1 MTEKLPTVTTIYP
14 PGSWGED
21 LESAKQWIVN
31 NLDWAV
37 PALIILVIVAVIA
50 LRVWLWVR
58 RKKSAASNP
67 ANQKQGND
75 NNHSPQIAASGSGA
89 TVIQQYIYNTGLP
102 PEEHAKVLAKNTE
115 LERQL
120 EQARA
125 AATAVVNSP
134 NTSDV
139 LRQTLTKASD
149 LLQQGK
155 MTDLQKLLQP
165 IEQEQTATIAAIQDM
180 IAVSYMATKDFL
192 NAEIYYRKAYN
203 IQPDS
208 HTHAHNLGWVL
219 SEQHKY
225 SEALICYEQA
235 EKIARKEPQN
245 PQELAMTLNNLG
257 NLHRD
262 MGRFEE
268 AKKAYMEALQL
279 GRALAKTNPDAYNPN
294 LAGTLNGL
302 GNLHLSMEKFEE
314 AGEAY
319 TEALQLYR
327 ALAKTDPDAYNPDLA
342 GTLTNLGTLHRAM
355 ERFEE
360 AKKAYTEA
368 LQLDRALA
376 KSNPDA
382 YNPNLAMTLNNLG
395 VLHGD
400 RGNFDEAFDEA
411 EEAFRE
417 ALQLCRAL
425 AKTNPDAYN
434 PSLARTLNNLGVLYR
449 DGGRLDEAKE
459 ALGKEAF
466 GEALQ
471 LYHALAKQYPDAYN
485 PSLKKLE
492 NNIAKLEQL
501 KKQQEAA

>member
-1 MTEKLPTVTTIYP
+1 MTENLPTATNIYP
-14 PGSWGED
+14 TSSLGWN
-21 LESAKQWIVN
+21 LESVKQWGVN
-31 NLDWAV
+31 NWDWAV
-37 PALIILVIVAVIA
+37 PAVIVVIIA
-50 LRVWLWVR
+50 GGLWLWAA
-58 RKKSAASNP
+58 RKKSAPSNT
-67 ANQKQGND
+67 ADQKQGND
-75 NNHSPQIAASGSGA
+75 NNYSPQNAASGSGA
-89 TVIQQYIYNTGLP
+89 TAIQQHIYNGAP
-102 PEEHAKVLAKNTE
+102 VEEYAKVLAENIDLK
-115 LERQL
+115 RQL
-120 EQARA
+120 EQTQAAVTA
-125 AATAVVNSP
+125 AANNP
-134 NTSDV
+134 DTSDV
-139 LRQTLTKASD
+139 LRQRLTKASD

-155 MTDLQKLLQP
+155 MAELQKLLQP
-165 IEQEQTATIAAIQDM
+165 IEQEQAATMAAIQDM

-192 NAEIYYRKAYN
+192 NAEIYYRKAYTL
-203 IQPDS
+203 QPNS
-208 HTHAHNLGWVL
+208 YGHAHNLGWVL
-219 SEQHKY
+219 SEQGKY
-225 SEALICYEQA
+225 SDALICYEQA
-235 EKIARKEPQN
+235 EKIARKNPQN
-245 PQELAMTLNNLG
+245 PQDLAVTLNNLG

-268 AKKAYMEALQL
+268 AKKAYMEGLQL
-279 GRALAKTNPDAYNPN
+279 GRALATTNPDAYNPN
-294 LAGTLNGL
+294 LAATLNGL
-302 GNLHLSMEKFEE
+302 GNLHLSMKKFEE

-355 ERFEE
+355 GRFEE
-360 AKKAYTEA
+360 AKRAYTEA
-368 LQLDRALA
+368 LQLNRALA
-376 KSNPDA
+376 KTNPDA

-395 VLHGD
+395 ALHGD

-459 ALGKEAF
+459 AF
-466 GEALQ
+466 GEAWQ

-485 PSLKKLE
+485 PSLKGVKK
-492 NNIAKLEQL
+492 NIEKLEQL